1 MNTERLER
9 LIESDKDSNQLQKN
23 ILKGFILRAKDN
35 ETERQEVKTLV
46 EQVANEKKL
55 SEVVVSTDE
64 VIIYTVYG
72 KDEWDIKY
80 PFRSIYLKDGK
91 WNRTSTVSPSLDTAF
106 LVYLSYKYQGG
117 NSQFADFALKM
128 LDIKIE

>member
-9 LIESDKDSNQLQKN
+9 LIESDEHSNQLQKSR
-23 ILKGFILRAKDN
+23 LRGFILRAKDN
-35 ETERQEVKTLV
+35 ETERTEVRNLIEKI
-46 EQVANEKKL
+46 ANEKKL
-55 SEVVVSTDE
+55 SEVVLSTDE
-64 VIIYTVYG
+64 VVIYTVYG
-72 KDEWDIKY
+72 KGDWDIKY
-80 PFRSIYLKDGK
+80 PFRSIYFKNGK

-106 LVYLSYKYQGG
+106 LAYLSYKYQGG